1 MQHPPDSSSASSRPR
16 YLAEVTLVMVHIR
29 DTTASGRLSI
39 RNGEQF
45 GIAHL
50 YFKQA
55 LLVHVTGDKR
65 DGEIVL
71 QDLLSWSKG
80 NIRFDAAS
88 TVEYEDVT
96 WQQAQIFARWLS
108 FLEMRALLQG
118 IPRSRLNGFVHS
130 LTGSLP
136 GQPLA
141 LPRAVK
147 HYEEYSETAGVRQWQ
162 RISGGVNQV
171 VERAISKEQLQHA
184 SHSAVRHMNTFMQ
197 QTSQVTQR
205 FVKGLQEKTQYT
217 AQATQPTVKHA
228 TDHVE
233 EGKQQTLPKEL
244 DQNLI
249 QSAHITVQSIE
260 QNVAHT
266 VSQTVARIAT
276 AKPQVRSVRP
286 VRPVST
292 PFPATGDLGDE

>member
-1 MQHPPDSSSASSRPR
+1 MQHSPDSSSASSRPG
-16 YLAEVTLVMVHIR
+16 YLAEVTLAMVRIR

-55 LLVHVTGDKR
+55 LLVHVAGDKR

-80 NIRFDAAS
+80 NIRFDAAIS
-88 TVEYEDVT
+88 VDYEDVT

-118 IPRSRLNGFVHS
+118 IPRSRLNGLMHS

-141 LPRAVK
+141 LPQEVK
-147 HYEEYSETAGVRQWQ
+147 HYEEYSETAGIRQRQ
-162 RISGGVNQV
+162 RIGGRVNQV
-171 VERAISKEQLQHA
+171 VERAISKEQLQHV
-184 SHSAVRHMNTFMQ
+184 SHSAVRHMNTFVQ
-197 QTSQVTQR
+197 QTGQVTQR
-205 FVKGLQEKTQYT
+205 FVKVLQEK
-217 AQATQPTVKHA
+217 
-228 TDHVE
+228 
-233 EGKQQTLPKEL
+233 
-244 DQNLI
+244 
-249 QSAHITVQSIE
+249 
-260 QNVAHT
+260 
-266 VSQTVARIAT
+266 R
-276 AKPQVRSVRP
+276 RS
-286 VRPVST
+286 
-292 PFPATGDLGDE
+292 